1 METKYKSVLMSL
13 AMIGLRSVFVFSCAA
28 GGASPT
34 TTQGAAYGSVAD
46 FCADNDNRERGA
58 LIRSIARRRP

>member
-13 AMIGLRSVFVFSCAA
+13 AMIGLRPVFVFSCAA

-46 FCADNDNRERGA
+46 FCADNDN
-58 LIRSIARRRP
+58 S